1 LTKPGHALACPVFVL
16 KAMKVFFRT
25 IHLYLSLA
33 AGIII
38 FCSCLTGTMLVFEK
52 EIEHTLHPKRYY
64 VQPAAIR
71 LSLEQLIKA
80 ARQHAPK
87 AKLASV
93 MVFNDAARTVE
104 IGLIVPEKKD
114 RGGKAAQRE
123 NRKPVMAKGGKDSK
137 GKEADRPNLSVFV
150 NPYTGQVTGEYS
162 RKQSFLYS
170 VEMFHRFLLAGK
182 DSLGDWVVSISTLL
196 FLFILITG
204 VILWWPKTKNIMKQ
218 RLKIKWGGSTKRLVH
233 DLHLV
238 TGFYTSLFLIV
249 IALTGLIMTFK
260 LANQALFA
268 ITGSKLIKEQPKA
281 PQSKYQPGAEA
292 LKIDAA
298 LQVVAAQTALADYY
312 TVRVPK
318 DSLAVYSINVLPKG
332 AVETAADTYYVDQ
345 YSGGIA
351 GSQLFAGKSLGQRV
365 RAYVKPVHTGSVYG
379 LPTKIISFIVC
390 LLSLIFPVT
399 GVMMWLNR
407 TRKKP
412 KVHRTMELV

>member
-1 LTKPGHALACPVFVL
+1 M

-33 AGIII
+33 AGIVI

-52 EIEHTLHPKRYY
+52 EIEHTLHPKLYY
-64 VQPAAIR
+64 VQAAATR
-71 LSLEQLIKA
+71 VPLEQMIKA
-80 ARQHAPK
+80 ALKQVPK
-87 AKLASV
+87 AKLASA
-93 MVFNDAARTVE
+93 MVYNDAARTVE
-104 IGLIVPEKKD
+104 IGLIVPEKK
-114 RGGKAAQRE
+114 GKKGNVAQSEKSR
-123 NRKPVMAKGGKDSK
+123 PAMAQGDKDK
-137 GKEADRPNLSVFV
+137 KAKEADRANLSVFV
-150 NPYTGQVTGEYS
+150 NPYTGQVTGQYS
-162 RKQSFLYS
+162 RRQSFLYS
-170 VEMFHRFLLAGK
+170 AEMFHRFLLAGK

-238 TGFYTSLFLIV
+238 TGFYTSIFLIV

-268 ITGSKLIKEQPKA
+268 VTGSKLIKEQPKA
-281 PQSKYQPGAEA
+281 PQSKYQPGAEP
-292 LKIDAA
+292 LKADAA
-298 LQVVAAQTALADYY
+298 LQAVAAQTALADYY

-332 AVETAADTYYVDQ
+332 AIETTADTYYIDQ

-351 GSQLFAGKSLGQRV
+351 GAQLFAAKSLGQRV

-407 TRKKP
+407 TRKKT
-412 KVHRTMELV
+412 KVHRKLELV